1 MNKTFGQFMAENPN
15 FWDSHSNYPAAVQ
28 SIVDDWFFYRELC
41 SSSDIKFEKMF
52 NRKLD
57 ILEEQ
62 FKDMYSKYMELQ
74 SIDPTTLEIMDRT
87 INRLKNSEI
96 GKVIERAIEDSV
108 SNTRT
113 LNTATAH
120 TGTETTDTDATTTNA
135 LQDLRTLAT
144 SHTKTGTEDTDTTS
158 TGTVSDSGSNSGDV
172 QNSDYPMS
180 SPTLGFENYVS
191 TAQHTAG
198 TSSNT
203 RTDNLAGTNDTTYN
217 TTDAESGT
225 VTDAHTGTVT
235 EAADTTLTHNT
246 NIAETGTISDAAEK
260 TTTDNTNATETGE
273 DNENVEEIYTR
284 KGNLIEM
291 FEKYFSVVKR
301 TNAIAWLLDKLEVCF
316 IQIFDEDEESES
328 SSSGSSEDL
337 AELQRRVNE
346 LIVTVTKMEAGE
358 TGPYRIFD
366 LASEMN
372 EAYSNQELQI
382 GSVMFVK
389 EDDVTTINP
398 YEDDGQ
404 GTNNATL
411 QFQGPDGVQY
421 SLTITVNSNLERL
434 SPQYNSNLYTY
445 FNQFYVLPETLT
457 DIYDHYTIKNGYGNT
472 VYPYYNFDNDAQPYS
487 AELDFETR
495 DVGHSNSFYMVDTS
509 GDIKFLRSV

>member
-15 FWDSHSNYPAAVQ
+15 FWEFHNQYPAAVQ
-28 SIVDDWFFYRELC
+28 SIIDDWFFYRELC

-62 FKDMYSKYMELQ
+62 FKDMYYKYMELQ
-74 SIDPTTLEIMDRT
+74 DIDPTTLEVMDRT

-96 GKVIERAIEDSV
+96 GKVIERAIEDNV

-144 SHTKTGTEDTDTTS
+144 SHSKTGTEDTDTTS
-158 TGTVSDSGSNSGDV
+158 TGTVSDSGSNSEDV

-191 TAQHTAG
+191 AARHTAG
-198 TSSNT
+198 SNSNT
-203 RTDNLAGTNDTTYN
+203 RTDNLAGTSDTTYN

-225 VTDAHTGTVT
+225 ITDSHTGTVS

-260 TTTDNTNATETGE
+260 ATTDNTNATETGE

-316 IQIFDEDEESES
+316 IQVFDEDEESTS

-337 AELQRRVNE
+337 AELQRKVNE
-346 LIVTVTKMEAGE
+346 LIITVTKMEAGE
-358 TGPYRIFD
+358 KGPYRIFD
-366 LASEMN
+366 LASEMYT
-372 EAYSNQELQI
+372 AYSNQELQV

-389 EDDVTTINP
+389 EDDMMVVEP
-398 YEDDGQ
+398 YEDDEQ
-404 GTNNATL
+404 GTNQATL
-411 QFQGPDGVQY
+411 QFQSPGGMYY
-421 SLTITVNSNLERL
+421 SMMVSVGSNLERL
-434 SPQYNSNLYTY
+434 SPQYNSNLYDY

-457 DIYDHYTIKNGYGNT
+457 DIYDHYTLKNSFGDV
-472 VYPYYNFDNDAQPYS
+472 VYPYYNFDPDNTIYT

-509 GDIKFLRSV
+509 GNIKFLRSV